1 MKHVSILITSA
12 SDVSLIDVIVAKVCF
27 TSINKIRMFSGSDID
42 SEGRN
47 IHYDDSS

>member
-27 TSINKIRMFSGSDID
+27 VSQA
-42 SEGRN
+42 
-47 IHYDDSS
+47 